1 MADVLELEN
10 VEEFEDGAADREV
23 RVTMQDDDMHTED
36 GSILSITTSNNGVL
50 KDKSIDVDDQSVS
63 KLKEKAKRRK
73 GRGFGADERND
84 RGRDAYDRLAA
95 DGDSDQPGPQR
106 SVEGWILFVTGIHEE
121 AQEDDVHD
129 KFSEYGEIK
138 NIHLN
143 LDRRTGFLK
152 GYALVEFETYK
163 EALAACDDLD
173 GGELLGQTIQV
184 DWAFVKGPRK
194 NTSKISAGGDRRSRR
209 Q

>member
-10 VEEFEDGAADREV
+10 VEEFEDGGADREV
-23 RVTMQDDDMHTED
+23 RVTMQDEDFQTEKV
-36 GSILSITTSNNGVL
+36 SILSLTTGNGAL
-50 KDKSIDVDDQSVS
+50 KEKSMEVDDQSVS
-63 KLKEKAKRRK
+63 QLKEKAKRRK
-73 GRGFGADERND
+73 GRGFGAGDDRND

-95 DGDSDQPGPQR
+95 EGDSDQPGPQR

-163 EALAACDDLD
+163 EALAACEDLD

-194 NTSKISAGGDRRSRR
+194 NASRISAGGERRSRR

>member
-1 MADVLELEN
+1 M
-10 VEEFEDGAADREV
+10 FM
-23 RVTMQDDDMHTED
+23 T
-36 GSILSITTSNNGVL
+36 
-50 KDKSIDVDDQSVS
+50 S
-63 KLKEKAKRRK
+63 KLDEFLHPST
-73 GRGFGADERND
+73 FGQNR
-84 RGRDAYDRLAA
+84 
-95 DGDSDQPGPQR
+95 
-106 SVEGWILFVTGIHEE
+106 
-121 AQEDDVHD
+121 HD
-129 KFSEYGEIK
+129 INLGNPRIFIPKTFHFRFSEYGEIK

-163 EALAACDDLD
+163 EALGNNYYRTYSTQKKMHTPVVIYHIFCSLAACEDLD

-194 NTSKISAGGDRRSRR
+194 NSSKISAADRRSRR

>member
-10 VEEFEDGAADREV
+10 VEEFEDGGADREV
-23 RVTMQDDDMHTED
+23 RVTMQDDDFQTEKV
-36 GSILSITTSNNGVL
+36 SILSVTTGNGAL
-50 KDKSIDVDDQSVS
+50 KEKSMEVDDQSVS
-63 KLKEKAKRRK
+63 QLKEKAKRRK
-73 GRGFGADERND
+73 GRGFGAGDDRND

-95 DGDSDQPGPQR
+95 EGDSDQPGPQR

-163 EALAACDDLD
+163 EALAACEDLD

-194 NTSKISAGGDRRSRR
+194 NASRISAGGERRSRR

>member
-10 VEEFEDGAADREV
+10 VEEFEDGGADREV
-23 RVTMQDDDMHTED
+23 RVTMQDDDFQTEKV
-36 GSILSITTSNNGVL
+36 SILSLTTGNGAL
-50 KDKSIDVDDQSVS
+50 KEKSMEVDDQSVS
-63 KLKEKAKRRK
+63 QLKEKAKRRK
-73 GRGFGADERND
+73 GRGFGAGDDRND

-95 DGDSDQPGPQR
+95 EGDSDQPGPQR

-163 EALAACDDLD
+163 EALAACEDLD

-194 NTSKISAGGDRRSRR
+194 NASRISAGGERRSRR